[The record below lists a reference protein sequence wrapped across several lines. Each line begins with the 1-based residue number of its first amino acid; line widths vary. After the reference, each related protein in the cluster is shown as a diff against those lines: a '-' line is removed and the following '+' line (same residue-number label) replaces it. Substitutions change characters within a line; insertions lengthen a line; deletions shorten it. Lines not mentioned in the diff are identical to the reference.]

1 MGLISYHEYSDEQLV
16 RLAQAGDRR
25 AERRL
30 LLRYRPLVMKR
41 CRAYYLSGADRD
53 DLLQEGLIGLHKAIR
68 DFQVGRGHAFQRFAA
83 MCVARHVISAVRQA
97 TRQKHMP
104 LSAYATLSG
113 DGEVEQPL
121 ELLDVAGGR
130 DPHEEIL
137 NKDGLDWVKA
147 MLRKHL
153 SGFEQQVLALYLK
166 GASYREIAA
175 QLEKNAKAIDNALAR
190 IKEKGRVLQLQA
202 AFA

>member
-1 MGLISYHEYSDEQLV
+1 MGLTYHILSDDELV
-16 RLAQAGDRR
+16 TLAQAGDRR

-30 LLRYRPLVMKR
+30 LLAYRPLVLKR
-41 CRAYYLSGADRD
+41 CRAYYLSGADKD

-68 DFQVGRGHAFQRFAA
+68 DFQVGRGHNFQRFAA

-104 LSAYATLSG
+104 LSMYTTLSG
-113 DGEVEQPL
+113 DEEVEQPL
-121 ELLDVAGGR
+121 ELLDVSDGR
-130 DPHEEIL
+130 DPNEEIL

-166 GASYREIAA
+166 GASYREIA
-175 QLEKNAKAIDNALAR
+175 QSLQKNAKAIDNALAR
-190 IKEKGRVLQLQA
+190 IKEKGKDLQLQV
-202 AFA
+202 AFS

>member
-1 MGLISYHEYSDEQLV
+1 MGHVYHQLSDDELV
-16 RLAQAGDRR
+16 TLAQAGDRR

-30 LLRYRPLVMKR
+30 LLAYRPLVLKR
-41 CRAYYLSGADRD
+41 CRAYYLSGAEKE

-68 DFQVGRGHAFQRFAA
+68 DFQVGRGHSFQRFAA
-83 MCVARHVISAVRQA
+83 MCVARHIISAVRQA

-104 LSAYATLSG
+104 LSMYTTLSG
-113 DGEVEQPL
+113 GEEVEQPL
-121 ELLDVAGGR
+121 ELLDVADAR
-130 DPHEEIL
+130 DPHEEVL

-166 GASYREIAA
+166 GASYREIAT

-190 IKEKGRVLQLQA
+190 IKEKGRVLQLQV
-202 AFA
+202 AFS